1 MVAPKLLDQI
11 VDGHDPTRA
20 CDEAGED
27 RAFLRSGDRQRLPA
41 CLRDLKRPED
51 EETHGR
57 RLTLVTDPS

>member
-11 VDGHDPTRA
+11 VDGHDTTRA

-27 RAFLRSGDRQRLPA
+27 RSFLRSGDRQWLPG
-41 CLRDLKRPED
+41 CLGDLERSED